1 MKEHCV
7 ILLRES
13 LSRCSFT
20 PSQVDKIVNMMKP
33 VLPSLNVFIQ
43 HVNKVTQSAKK
54 RDDEEK
60 LKVTVRCVVHAH
72 DDDVLCYMYTYMR

>member
-33 VLPSLNVFIQ
+33 VLPSLNVFIL
-43 HVNKVTQSAKK
+43 HVNKVKESAKK
-54 RDDEEK
+54 RETEEK
-60 LKVTVRCVVHAH
+60 LKVTV
-72 DDDVLCYMYTYMR
+72 